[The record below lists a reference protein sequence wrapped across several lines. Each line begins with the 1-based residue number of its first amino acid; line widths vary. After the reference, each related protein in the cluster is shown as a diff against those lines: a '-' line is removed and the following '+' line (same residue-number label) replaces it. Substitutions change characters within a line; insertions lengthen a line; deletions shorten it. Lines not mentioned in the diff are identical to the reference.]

1 MRSPSLRITKPGKTG
16 TRVFRISSGNPG
28 GIEERPDHV
37 ATEEPLEIRL
47 VQRAAQGETTQTV
60 AVTMRTPGSD
70 PELALGFLFAEG
82 VIAHRGQVLRA
93 APCKGPDA
101 GCANILEVE
110 LAPDVP
116 QPELAGLDRHF
127 FSTSACGVCGK
138 AGLEALKLRATAEI
152 PPGPLV
158 SPETIAALPDR
169 LRQSQG
175 LFDATGGLH
184 AAALFDAEG
193 HLLAAREDVGRHNAL
208 DKVIGWAFQE
218 DRLPLHDHIV
228 MVSGRSSYE
237 ILQKSLVAGV
247 PVVCAVSAPSSLAV
261 ELAEDF
267 GITLIGFLRGDRF
280 NVYSGV
286 ERIAGTEGARPA
298 RRRESLFRTV

>member
-1 MRSPSLRITKPGKTG
+1 MRGLRITKPGKTDA
-16 TRVFRISSGNPG
+16 RVFRISPAGA
-28 GIEERPDHV
+28 EERPDHV

-47 VQRAAQGETTQTV
+47 VQGDITRTV

-70 PELALGFLFAEG
+70 PELALGFLFSEG
-82 VIAHRGQVLRA
+82 VIAHRGQVRRA

-110 LAPDVP
+110 LAPGVP

-138 AGLEALKLRATAEI
+138 AGLDALKIRVSAEI
-152 PPGPLV
+152 PPGPVV

-169 LRQSQG
+169 LRKSQG
-175 LFDATGGLH
+175 LFDVTGGLH
-184 AAALFDAEG
+184 AAALFDVEG

-208 DKVIGWAFQE
+208 DKLIGWAFQE

-261 ELAEDF
+261 ELAQDF

-286 ERIAGTEGARPA
+286 ERIAGMEMERPV
-298 RRRESLFRTV
+298 RREALFRTVS